1 MTMKHPRLLLFFLY
15 DFLISL
21 HFSSAVL
28 IPFFSEW
35 GGLSYTQIFFLQS
48 WFMAWVFILEI
59 PTGVFADRIGKKKT
73 LLIATIIGALGLAT
87 YSMYPNY
94 LIFLIAEFLLALSVA
109 LMSGTY
115 DAFFYDY
122 MSNEGIENKSKKFF
136 GFSHSSR
143 MTGLLITAPIG
154 AYIAKIFGL
163 NITLLFEA
171 GALLIAF
178 IVIASIPSVK
188 LNTNKIQENSSW
200 KIFKNGANFLRSH
213 KEAKRIAIKMSA
225 IGAAGYF
232 VIWSYQIVLKTIGI
246 PIEQYGWFYML
257 ILVAEIII
265 AGNFTFL
272 DKLFK
277 SQKQFT
283 LFVAF
288 AVFGSFLLLA
298 FNQSILTVL
307 VFIVLAGG
315 FGLTQEKYLTAHINQ
330 WIPGEN
336 RATVLSLISM
346 MQRMFIIIINP
357 IIGLIIDR
365 SISTALFL
373 VGIIFSAIFI
383 LPGIFI
389 RVPRHENIVT
399 K

>member
-1 MTMKHPRLLLFFLY
+1 
-15 DFLISL
+15 
-21 HFSSAVL
+21 
-28 IPFFSEW
+28 
-35 GGLSYTQIFFLQS
+35 
-48 WFMAWVFILEI
+48 
-59 PTGVFADRIGKKKT
+59 
-73 LLIATIIGALGLAT
+73 
-87 YSMYPNY
+87 MYPNY
-94 LIFLIAEFLLALSVA
+94 LLFLLAEFLLALSVA

-122 MSNEGIENKSKKFF
+122 MSKEGIENKSKKFF

-143 MTGLLITAPIG
+143 MTGLLVTAPIG

-178 IVIASIPSVK
+178 IVIAFIPSVK
-188 LNTNKIQENSSW
+188 LNTIKSEENSFW

-232 VIWSYQIVLKTIGI
+232 VIWSYQIVLKNIGI

-265 AGNFTFL
+265 AGNFSFL

-277 SQKQFT
+277 SQKRFT

-298 FNQSILTVL
+298 FHQSILTVL
-307 VFIVLAGG
+307 MFIVLAGG

-330 WIPGEN
+330 WILGEN

-346 MQRMFIIIINP
+346 MQRMCIVIIGP
-357 IIGLIIDR
+357 IIGLTIDH
-365 SISTALFL
+365 SISMALFL
-373 VGIIFSAIFI
+373 VGIMFLAIFI
-383 LPGIFI
+383 LPGILMRI
-389 RVPRHENIVT
+389 PLSENNVT

>member
-1 MTMKHPRLLLFFLY
+1 MKHPRLLSFLLY

-21 HFSSAVL
+21 HFSSAIL
-28 IPFFSEW
+28 IPFFFDW

-59 PTGVFADRIGKKKT
+59 PTGVLADKIGKKKA
-73 LLIATIIGALGLAT
+73 LLIATIIGALGLT
-87 YSMYPNY
+87 IYSIFPSY
-94 LIFLIAEFLLALSVA
+94 LLFLLAEFLLALSVA

-122 MSNEGIENKSKKFF
+122 MLKAGIENKSKKFF
-136 GFSHSSR
+136 GFSHASR
-143 MTGLLITAPIG
+143 MIGLLMAAPIG

-171 GALLIAF
+171 GAFLIAF
-178 IVIASIPSVK
+178 TVIALIPSVK
-188 LNTNKIQENSSW
+188 LNTIKSEKISSW
-200 KIFKNGANFLRSH
+200 GILRNGANFLRSH

-257 ILVAEIII
+257 ILAAEIII
-265 AGNFTFL
+265 AGNFSFL
-272 DKLFK
+272 DRLFK
-277 SQKQFT
+277 SQNRFT

-298 FNQSILTVL
+298 FSQSVLTVL

-330 WIPGEN
+330 WIPSEN

-346 MQRMFIIIINP
+346 MQRMFIMIINP
-357 IIGLIIDR
+357 LIGLTIDR
-365 SISTALFL
+365 SVSVALFL
-373 VGIIFSAIFI
+373 VGMIFSAIFI
-383 LPGIFI
+383 LPGVLTRIPRTKNII
-389 RVPRHENIVT
+389 R
-399 K
+399 